1 MSRDKLCRLTSVEA
15 SWTDETRGNRAS
27 LPRRGWK
34 GSSLDPRPATGRA
47 YKQPL
52 PPSRL
57 DPGKKTVSG
66 IIIKKQRVGGG
77 QKGPSVSG
85 SRVQAA
91 AAGERTVGR
100 QRAGHHK
107 QRVHRWMHC
116 EPLHKY
122 WLFVHPSSLHL
133 QRHQCKKA
141 WVHQRLLFFVCEN
154 SKWMLRACWK
164 SCRVFFVEETII
176 YHIKVKGWRKDSDAC
191 LFSSLGA
198 GTSRTALFF
207 AEHPE
212 QWKVLILL
220 LEFLWRHLEEDS
232 LGRSPAPGGSAAAA
246 GGSYRGTNS
255 HRAPIKSPSWA
266 SEELITADCHKGW
279 GACAVCLQKSIYA
292 LSTAALRQTVEMDF
306 KWFFSL
312 SQMKNEA
319 DLEAPKSWTTFDW
332 DSEISVILL
341 RYMTKCCQ
349 LSLGFQISSWPRK
362 KSSSQSQISQR
373 GEVASF
379 THKTTICSH
388 AHGQI
393 RVYN

>member
-15 SWTDETRGNRAS
+15 SRTDETRGNRAS
-27 LPRRGWK
+27 LPRRGWN
-34 GSSLDPRPATGRA
+34 GFIIRSTAGNWPCIQTATSTLTPWPWQENCERHNN
-47 YKQPL
+47 
-52 PPSRL
+52 
-57 DPGKKTVSG
+57 
-66 IIIKKQRVGGG
+66 KKQRVGGG
-77 QKGPSVSG
+77 QEGPSVSG

-91 AAGERTVGR
+91 AAGECTVGR

-107 QRVHRWMHC
+107 QQVHRWMHC

-141 WVHQRLLFFVCEN
+141 WVHQRLLFCVW
-154 SKWMLRACWK
+154 KLKVDLRARWK

-176 YHIKVKGWRKDSDAC
+176 YHIKVKGWRKDSGAC

-198 GTSRTALFF
+198 GTSRTAIFF

-212 QWKVLILL
+212 RWEVFILL
-220 LEFLWRHLEEDS
+220 LEFHRRHLEEDS

-255 HRAPIKSPSWA
+255 HRAPIKSPSWT

-279 GACAVCLQKSIYA
+279 GACAVCLHKSIYA
-292 LSTAALRQTVEMDF
+292 LSTAALRQTVEMDL

-312 SQMKNEA
+312 SQMKNKQTWKLLNPEQP
-319 DLEAPKSWTTFDW
+319 LTG
-332 DSEISVILL
+332 IL
-341 RYMTKCCQ
+341 K
-349 LSLGFQISSWPRK
+349 
-362 KSSSQSQISQR
+362 SQSSCWDPWQS
-373 GEVASF
+373 VFSWA
-379 THKTTICSH
+379 
-388 AHGQI
+388 
-393 RVYN
+393 